1 MLRSQRALRRKRDH
15 STRNTRGCEPPS
27 PRRGIYP
34 RLAMKNGC
42 LADYI
47 ACSHRGL
54 CGFTGAPERSKSPP
68 GSIFITAPVWMSDPI
83 SANRQIT
90 CLDPRMLTPP
100 PHSPCIDWSVS
111 YLPAAA
117 LFRNLK
123 ANISGPNITLLSSIF
138 YLFPSLHYV
147 SPSFSFAITSRNH
160 PSTQRGN
167 NRSSLSLGRSDCC
180 TFHYDR
186 DMSDCL
192 EDGS

>member
-100 PHSPCIDWSVS
+100 PPIPHALIDRSPISLQQLYFEIWKQTLAGRT
-111 YLPAAA
+111 LPFS
-117 LFRNLK
+117 LLYS
-123 ANISGPNITLLSSIF
+123 ISFPLYITSPPPSLLLSHPGIIRQRNEGIIGA
-138 YLFPSLHYV
+138 PS
-147 SPSFSFAITSRNH
+147 R
-160 PSTQRGN
+160 
-167 NRSSLSLGRSDCC
+167 
-180 TFHYDR
+180 
-186 DMSDCL
+186 
-192 EDGS
+192 

>member
-15 STRNTRGCEPPS
+15 STRNTRGCEPLS

-34 RLAMKNGC
+34 RWRWKMAASQTTSLV
-42 LADYI
+42 
-47 ACSHRGL
+47 
-54 CGFTGAPERSKSPP
+54 PERSKSPP
-68 GSIFITAPVWMSDPI
+68 GSIFITDPVWMSDPI

-100 PHSPCIDWSVS
+100 HSPSLIDLSPISLQQLYFEIWKQTLAGRT
-111 YLPAAA
+111 LP
-117 LFRNLK
+117 LSLLYSICFPLY
-123 ANISGPNITLLSSIF
+123 ITSPP
-138 YLFPSLHYV
+138 PSL
-147 SPSFSFAITSRNH
+147 AITSRNH

-192 EDGS
+192 EDGSSAIWMNWC